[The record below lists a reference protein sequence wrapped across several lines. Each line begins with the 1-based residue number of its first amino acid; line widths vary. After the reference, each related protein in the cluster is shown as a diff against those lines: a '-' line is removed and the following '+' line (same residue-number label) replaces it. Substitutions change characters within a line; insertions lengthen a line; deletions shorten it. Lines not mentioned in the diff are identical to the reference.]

1 MEQKFGWIAKVFSD
15 VVGLFDTKGKAAIQ
29 VIMIAAIIYLYIEN
43 QNLNGQIS
51 KEIRLSGKTEA
62 EIYKK
67 LLERYDPA
75 FREIKE
81 KADSS
86 NAIVDTLRGQIKPLV
101 HKLSE
106 KLKSME

>member
-29 VIMIAAIIYLYIEN
+29 VIMIGSIFYLYNEN
-43 QNLNGQIS
+43 QNLNSQIS
-51 KEIRLSGKTEA
+51 KEIRLSGRTEA
-62 EIYKK
+62 DIYKK

-75 FREIKE
+75 FKEIKQ
-81 KADSS
+81 KADS
-86 NAIVDTLRGQIKPLV
+86 NNEMLDTLRGQIKPLV